1 MKALGNFMKDSRN
14 APEENDETSSSGAAL
29 SSTMESFV
37 SKESMF
43 PVKTCCEQRPMSLP
57 PSFASGSKP
66 CCMDTFS
73 SWPSTHITSSVNPL
87 REHRAFIC
95 GSYVSRQP
103 SSLPNEFSNTWGQMY
118 DESVPNVLSAHLPY
132 DLNMSNL
139 DQPRTLLSCPYQ
151 NDASTQS
158 LYRPRVPGHYFSN
171 DVPYVYPVGL
181 SPNHQWIPGGDH
193 FGRPRNLHDREHA
206 PTDSASTNGPVRPR
220 LPPEQRKVFVTYA
233 TDSDE
238 HVKEV
243 IKFVTL
249 LRANGFDTQIDIFEQ
264 NFRSIS
270 KIDFME
276 KFIRD
281 KEFLIIIVISPKYH
295 EAVTCPYSQQND
307 ESHLNAVYIYKQ
319 LQNEFL
325 QNGSKNFRFVPVL
338 FPGAKDCHVP
348 TWLQNT
354 HVYRWPQQTQDI
366 LRRLMR
372 LEKYIPPP
380 IGQLPNIISIPI

>member
-29 SSTMESFV
+29 SSTVESFV
-37 SKESMF
+37 STESLF
-43 PVKTCCEQRPMSLP
+43 PVKMCCERRPSSLP
-57 PSFASGSKP
+57 PSFASGCKP
-66 CCMDTFS
+66 YCMDTFS
-73 SWPSTHITSSVNPL
+73 SWPSTHITSSVNQHPG
-87 REHRAFIC
+87 HNAIIYS
-95 GSYVSRQP
+95 SYVSGQP
-103 SSLPNEFSNTWGQMY
+103 SSLPDEFSNTLGQNY
-118 DESVPNVLSAHLPY
+118 DDSIPNAFSAHLPY
-132 DLNMSNL
+132 DLNISSF
-139 DQPRTLLSCPYQ
+139 DQPRTLLSCSYQ
-151 NDASTQS
+151 NYACRPP
-158 LYRPRVPGHYFSN
+158 LYRPVVPGHYFSN
-171 DVPYVYPVGL
+171 DVSYVHPAGP
-181 SPNHQWIPGGDH
+181 SPNHQRIPGGCH
-193 FGRPRNLHDREHA
+193 FGNPRNLHDREHA
-206 PTDSASTNGPVRPR
+206 PTDPASTNGLVRPR
-220 LPPEQRKVFVTYA
+220 LPPEQRKVFVTYT

-238 HVKEV
+238 HVKEI

-281 KEFLIIIVISPKYH
+281 KEFLIIIVISAKYH
-295 EAVTCPYSQQND
+295 EAVTSPYSPQND
-307 ESHLNAVYIYKQ
+307 ENHLNAVYIYKQ

-348 TWLQNT
+348 AWLQNT
-354 HVYRWPQQTQDI
+354 HVYRWPRQTQDI

-380 IGQLPNIISIPI
+380 VGQLPNIVSIPI